1 MRFLLLLILIGLPL
15 LEIYVLI
22 TVGGWIGAIP
32 TIFLIVFTAVLGA
45 LLMRHQGLKAL
56 SSVQASMQRGEIPA
70 LTLLEGFLI
79 LVAGVLLL
87 TPGFVTDLFGF
98 LLLVAPLRRM
108 LVQYAIRSSVFQTSP
123 PPTGPSQTG
132 NQGRVID
139 GEYTREKDK

>member
-22 TVGGWIGAIP
+22 SVGGWIGAIP

-108 LVQYAIRSSVFQTSP
+108 LVQYAIRSSVFQSSQP
-123 PPTGPSQTG
+123 PAGPSQTG
-132 NQGRVID
+132 SQGRVID

>member
-1 MRFLLLLILIGLPL
+1 MRFLFLLILIGLPL

-45 LLMRHQGLKAL
+45 LLMRHQGMKAL
-56 SSVQASMQRGEIPA
+56 SAVQASMQRGEIPA
-70 LTLLEGFLI
+70 LTILEGVLI
-79 LVAGVLLL
+79 LAAGALLL

-98 LLLVAPLRRM
+98 LLLVAPLRRR
-108 LVQYAIRSSVFQTSP
+108 LVQLVVRSTVFKTSP
-123 PPTGPSQTG
+123 PPAGHPG
-132 NQGRVID
+132 NTSQGRIID